1 MNQGMKLKILFLF
14 QIQKYTVKYM
24 VDLGVMSD
32 PCNPNTNEGR
42 EGDHSDLYMHIN
54 MSKN

>member
-1 MNQGMKLKILFLF
+1 
-14 QIQKYTVKYM
+14 M

-42 EGDHSDLYMHIN
+42 EGDHSDLYTHIN